1 MLEYAIYFYSYF
13 VISKCFQFQ
22 DLVSNATAIT
32 VQFILRWNEP
42 RHPNCDITHYKI
54 DISGGIQGT
63 VTIPPNKKEYKFEK
77 LVNLKEESFYG
88 DPVDASNEDI
98 TVRTFQFLI
107 SADSSTE
114 KLTGKPSFVEA
125 SLNKFGN
132 NVSDK
137 EFESSFSNLNFRFVP
152 KILTYDDVE
161 KSIQVFDL
169 DAQKTLLNANIF
181 QYPSI
186 GGANTKNIQIK

>member
-1 MLEYAIYFYSYF
+1 MI
-13 VISKCFQFQ
+13 
-22 DLVSNATAIT
+22 
-32 VQFILRWNEP
+32 
-42 RHPNCDITHYKI
+42 
-54 DISGGIQGT
+54 
-63 VTIPPNKKEYKFEK
+63 
-77 LVNLKEESFYG
+77 
-88 DPVDASNEDI
+88 ASNEDI

-107 SADSSTE
+107 SADSSSE

-125 SLNKFGN
+125 SLNIFGN

-137 EFESSFSNLNFRFVP
+137 EFENSFSNLNFRFVP
-152 KILTYDDVE
+152 KILTYDDAE